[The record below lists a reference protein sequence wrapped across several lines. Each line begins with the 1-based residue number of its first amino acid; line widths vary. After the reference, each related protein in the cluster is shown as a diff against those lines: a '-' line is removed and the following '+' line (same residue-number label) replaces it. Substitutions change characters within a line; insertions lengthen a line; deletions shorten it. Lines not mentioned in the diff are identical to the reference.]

1 MREAKKEKPVPRLCL
16 CGKNAAI
23 VSFKGKKAVSCPNP
37 ERCME
42 NLKTEW
48 YSHEQQAI
56 AAWNALIDSCRATR
70 R

>member
-1 MREAKKEKPVPRLCL
+1 MKETKKEKPVPRLCL
-16 CGKNAAI
+16 CGKNAVI

-37 ERCME
+37 ERCAE

-48 YSHEQQAI
+48 YSHEQQAV
-56 AAWNALIDSCRATR
+56 AAWNAQIDFCRTTR